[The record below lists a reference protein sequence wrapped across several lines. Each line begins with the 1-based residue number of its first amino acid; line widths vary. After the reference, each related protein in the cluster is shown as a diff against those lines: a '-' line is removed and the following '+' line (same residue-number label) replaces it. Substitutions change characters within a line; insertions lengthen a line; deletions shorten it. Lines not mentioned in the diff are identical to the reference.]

1 MAQFF
6 KPQKRNKSV
15 SKTLKGQVSALDHQA
30 RAVVRAPAKGQLTRF
45 IMGALP
51 GEVIQYKTTGK
62 HSGTLERVLEPSSDR
77 RNAPCKFYEQC
88 GGCDFQHVDE
98 SYQLRH
104 KQQVVE
110 ELFQKFGVFDPTT
123 ESLPWQAPLVSE
135 STRYRRRVRLAT
147 RWLGQEQKL
156 LIGFR
161 EAQSHQIVAID
172 DCLVADD
179 SLLQAVSKLYPV
191 INNSSIAGKLG
202 HLEAISTNKLI
213 ILLRITD
220 TLPKEATQAFEHWQA
235 ETGIDIW
242 LQSDN
247 ELTPLNNAGLP
258 FDTSIDGDKLY
269 FQPGD
274 FLQVNSGIN
283 RAMVQQTIDWL
294 KPEKTQR
301 VYDFFAGIGN
311 FSIPLAR
318 RAKSVLA
325 VEGVYRMAEQTRSNA
340 EANELNN
347 LTSLAADL
355 NDITASD
362 LDKPAELWCLD
373 PARPGAEGVIKLLQ
387 KLKHEQRPE
396 RIVYVSCAPD
406 TLARDIAA
414 IVGLK
419 NNKKTSDY
427 RITKLCTVDMF
438 VQTHHIE
445 TMVCLER
452 AS

>member
-15 SKTLKGQVSALDHQA
+15 TKTLIAEVSALDHQA
-30 RAVVRAPAKGQLTRF
+30 RAIVRASVKGQRTRF

-51 GEVIQYKTTGK
+51 GEAIQYKTTGK
-62 HSGTLERVLEPSSDR
+62 HSGALERILEPSADR
-77 RNAPCKFYEQC
+77 RESPCKYYAQC

-104 KQQVVE
+104 KQQGVE

-123 ESLPWQAPLVSE
+123 ESLPWQAPLISKP
-135 STRYRRRVRLAT
+135 TRYRRRVRLAT
-147 RWLGQEQKL
+147 RWLGKEQKL

-161 EAQSHQIVAID
+161 EAQSHHIVSID
-172 DCLVADD
+172 DCLVADER
-179 SLLQAVSKLYPV
+179 LLQAVNKLYPV
-191 INNSSIAGKLG
+191 LNKSSIASKLG
-202 HLEAISTNKLI
+202 HLEAINTNKPI

-220 TLPKEATQAFEHWQA
+220 TLPKDAIQTLEQWQA
-235 ETGIDIW
+235 EKGIDIW

-247 ELTPLNNAGLP
+247 ELAPLNNASLP

-274 FLQVNSGIN
+274 FLQVNGGIN
-283 RAMVQQTIDWL
+283 DAMVQQAMDWL
-294 KPEKTQR
+294 APENTDR
-301 VYDFFAGIGN
+301 VYDFFSGIGN
-311 FSIPLAR
+311 FSLPLAH

-325 VEGVYRMAEQTRSNA
+325 VEGVHRMAEQTRSNA
-340 EANELNN
+340 EANGLNN
-347 LTSLAADL
+347 LSSLTADL

-362 LDKPAELWCLD
+362 LDEPAELWCLD
-373 PARPGAEGVIKLLQ
+373 PARPGAEGVTRLLQ
-387 KLKHEQRPE
+387 KLKHEQRPK

-419 NNKKTSDY
+419 TNKKTSEY
-427 RITKLCTVDMF
+427 RITRLCTVDMF
-438 VQTHHIE
+438 PQTHHIE